1 MRLAEAA
8 LDRTLAILLPL
19 LLLALVG
26 LTLAQVALRYLAGSA
41 LAWAEEASIV
51 LMITIAWAGV
61 GLLWLRDAHIGIDWL
76 PERLGPRGRAI
87 LLGAVDLL
95 AFAAGLG
102 LAVVAEST
110 VEVYWTI
117 DLLALGLPA
126 AVKYLPVQIG
136 AGLLAL
142 CAALRLLRRLQD
154 ARA

>member
-1 MRLAEAA
+1 MERRSAHAAEGGEA
-8 LDRTLAILLPL
+8 
-19 LLLALVG
+19 
-26 LTLAQVALRYLAGSA
+26 RYA
-41 LAWAEEASIV
+41 
-51 LMITIAWAGV
+51 
-61 GLLWLRDAHIGIDWL
+61 
-76 PERLGPRGRAI
+76 
-87 LLGAVDLL
+87 AVDLL
-95 AFAAGLG
+95 AIAAGLG